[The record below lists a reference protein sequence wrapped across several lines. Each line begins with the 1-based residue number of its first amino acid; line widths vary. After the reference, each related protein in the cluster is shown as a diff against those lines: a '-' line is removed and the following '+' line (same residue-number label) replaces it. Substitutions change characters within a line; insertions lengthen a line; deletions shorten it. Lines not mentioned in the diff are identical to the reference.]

1 MSADYLTYDD
11 DKFLDLITDE
21 LDKYDLSNDTSL
33 CVSFFFHFLILFDEV
48 IEIDFFVC
56 SILLFPPLSSRH
68 RFLLHQLRDKNYS
81 NLFSFSVG
89 KNKNSRRTIICFKS
103 QLMDETNMYE
113 CLPVFHSYSFILFN
127 SIKTTEHHQRT
138 IHQLHPSK

>member
-1 MSADYLTYDD
+1 MYGYYLTSDD

-21 LDKYDLSNDTSL
+21 LNKYNLSNDLSL
-33 CVSFFFHFLILFDEV
+33 CVSFCFLLFILFYCI
-48 IEIDFFVC
+48 IEIYYFFILFFVC

-68 RFLLHQLRDKNYS
+68 RLLLHQLRDKNYS

-89 KNKNSRRTIICFKS
+89 EEKNRRRTIICFKS

-113 CLPVFHSYSFILFN
+113 CLDILVCIN
-127 SIKTTEHHQRT
+127 
-138 IHQLHPSK
+138 